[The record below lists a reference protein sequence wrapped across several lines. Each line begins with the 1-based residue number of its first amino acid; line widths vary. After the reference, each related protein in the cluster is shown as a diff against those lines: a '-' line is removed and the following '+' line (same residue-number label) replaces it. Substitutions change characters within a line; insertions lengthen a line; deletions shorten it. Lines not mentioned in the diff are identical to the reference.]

1 MVLKSQVLPDIMQLD
16 SSTARNL
23 GLGPKTAPSPT
34 VKEQFV
40 TTSPQGSSKQY
51 CAPSCGHAQP
61 MAMRHGRSRAQIDK
75 RPVGRP
81 VKKGYAARLLVL
93 QYVLLTSYSTPRF
106 R

>member
-61 MAMRHGRSRAQIDK
+61 MDARAHK

-81 VKKGYAARLLVL
+81 VKKGYAARLLGISPAVRLTYVL
-93 QYVLLTSYSTPRF
+93 QYS
-106 R
+106 